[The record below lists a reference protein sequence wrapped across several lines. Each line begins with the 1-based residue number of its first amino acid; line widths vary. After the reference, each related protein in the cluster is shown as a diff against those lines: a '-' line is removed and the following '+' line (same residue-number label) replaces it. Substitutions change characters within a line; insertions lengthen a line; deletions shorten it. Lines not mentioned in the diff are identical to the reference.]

1 MVAALSGGL
10 MTLCYW
16 PRHLH
21 MLAWVAMVPW
31 LTLLPALKPTQ
42 VKLFGTVVGLVFY
55 RITLGWL
62 FELSGLHAA
71 FVILVFSLLFGYSF
85 YVARLVIKRLGTS
98 AMLWVVPLC
107 FTGQEI
113 LRSETLSRFRLSYAG
128 WGYSQAGNLW
138 IAQIA
143 SLGGVYFITFLITAC
158 NAAIAYGLIKGSLR
172 YYRPFGVIATCILI
186 MAILA
191 QPSDY
196 NSHNQI
202 PAACVQIES
211 TYYREHRDLTEQA
224 LKDPLKPVFIVLPEH
239 AINDVIYEKH
249 YLIRSLKELAQKHN
263 AYICVGA
270 HDRAPKGADCNFDNV
285 AILIGPGGRI
295 IAQQAKAVPVP
306 FFIDGNPA
314 RNHTIADTQYGKV
327 GMYVCYDGSFT
338 DIPRKLAALGAELIL
353 GPVMNPEEW
362 PVAQRRQ
369 QADMA
374 RFRSIEL
381 RRCVVR
387 TASSGISQIIDAT
400 GNIRNQRTREDGPG
414 VLCGKVY
421 LVDKKTLFV
430 RGGYM
435 FSHIIVWVF
444 IIITIIMICVELLI
458 GCKRIIR
465 RFRIKQ

>member
-1 MVAALSGGL
+1 
-10 MTLCYW
+10 
-16 PRHLH
+16 
-21 MLAWVAMVPW
+21 
-31 LTLLPALKPTQ
+31 
-42 VKLFGTVVGLVFY
+42 
-55 RITLGWL
+55 
-62 FELSGLHAA
+62 
-71 FVILVFSLLFGYSF
+71 
-85 YVARLVIKRLGTS
+85 
-98 AMLWVVPLC
+98 MLWVVPLC

-113 LRSETLSRFRLSYAG
+113 LRSESLSRFRFSYAG

-143 SLGGVYFITFLITAC
+143 SLGGVYFITFLIIAC

-172 YYRPFGVIATCILI
+172 YYRPFGVIATGILI
-186 MAILA
+186 MAILS

-202 PAACVQIES
+202 PAACVQVES
-211 TYYREHRDLTEQA
+211 AYYREHRDLTEQA
-224 LKDPLKPVFIVLPEH
+224 LKDSLKPVFIVLPEH

-270 HDRAPKGADCNFDNV
+270 HDRAPKGSDCNFDNV
-285 AILIGPGGRI
+285 AILIGPEGQI
-295 IAQQAKAVPVP
+295 IAQQVKAVPIP

-338 DIPRKLAALGAELIL
+338 DVPRKLAALGAELIL

-387 TASSGISQIIDAT
+387 AASSGISQIIDAT
-400 GNIRNQRTREDGPG
+400 GNIRNQRTLEDGPG
-414 VLCGKVY
+414 VLCGKVF

-430 RGGYM
+430 RGGYI
-435 FSHIIVWVF
+435 FSHIIGWVF
-444 IIITIIMICVELLI
+444 IIITIIMICVELFI
-458 GCKRIIR
+458 GCERIVR
-465 RFRIKQ
+465 RFRVRQ